1 MQQALSSRAAL
12 PAPLRA
18 QARGAAAVRAPLL
31 VVASKKV
38 TKKAQVV
45 LTEDVPNLG
54 AQGLLTSVRLGYFRC
69 GLPPACRAPRASRSS
84 KCADPA
90 PGCPDSMP
98 HSPARR
104 WGPPPASARFRRMC
118 EQLCDMHATCTG
130 TICCPRAWPSWPTS
144 PSWRRSRRSARLR
157 RPLRARCVLST
168 LAMLSPGLMPFRLPG
183 A

>member
-18 QARGAAAVRAPLL
+18 QARGAAAVRTPLL

-69 GLPPACRAPRASRSS
+69 GSQHASAATACRLRLHAPIPRCHPRLVT
-84 KCADPA
+84 
-90 PGCPDSMP
+90 
-98 HSPARR
+98 HSPVRR
-104 WGPPPASARFRRMC
+104 LRPTPASARFRPQCAQRHTHMRPAQ
-118 EQLCDMHATCTG
+118 ELFAARGLGQAG
-130 TICCPRAWPSWPTS
+130 
-144 PSWRRSRRSARLR
+144 RRVHPGGDQGEAR
-157 RPLRARCVLST
+157 
-168 LAMLSPGLMPFRLPG
+168 G
-183 A
+183 

>member
-18 QARGAAAVRAPLL
+18 QARGAAAARAPLM

-69 GLPPACRAPRASRSS
+69 GAPPTCRTRAHAAPACAPI
-84 KCADPA
+84 
-90 PGCPDSMP
+90 
-98 HSPARR
+98 
-104 WGPPPASARFRRMC
+104 
-118 EQLCDMHATCTG
+118 L
-130 TICCPRAWPSWPTS
+130 
-144 PSWRRSRRSARLR
+144 RLR
-157 RPLRARCVLST
+157 ALPRCYVPRT
-168 LAMLSPGLMPFRLPG
+168 PVDAAACVCTLSPTL
-183 A
+183 